1 MAALHH
7 ARFPRTIFHV
17 DMDAFFVSVEELYDP
32 SLKGKAVVVG
42 GQRDERGVVSAASYE
57 ARKFGVHSAMPLR
70 TAAKMCP
77 HAIFVNGH
85 PERYRECSEKVYKVL
100 GTFSPQVEMAS
111 IDEAYLD
118 MTGTERLHG
127 PPLKAAHTL
136 HQRMKAETGLNCSVG
151 IGTSRLIAKVSS
163 AQAKPNG
170 VLWIVPGEE
179 AKFLAPLDVREIPGV
194 GKVMERHLHAL
205 GIKKVGDLAKLEEDE
220 LEDRFG
226 KWGLALAG
234 KARGEDAGGWFD
246 TEVGEDLD
254 AKSISH
260 EHTYNED
267 TADAGQ
273 LEATLMRLSE
283 MVGRRLR
290 ESNFHARTVQLKLRY
305 KDFTTIT
312 RAHTLAAPTQLDTEI
327 FEQIRALFR
336 KNWKKG
342 MQVRLLG
349 VHASS
354 FTTQAGPDRSARRQP
369 PAALERCAGRR
380 RSPARQVRRVQRR
393 TRRRHARKL
402 PRAHSRESGRPS
414 RQRQA
419 PQFLSAGAPR
429 LQNSSHA
436 KSFILTALPDGGNI
450 QTPIV
455 FVVCPTSR
463 GLLGVQASGLQQ
475 ALGLCLSPTESQREE
490 VQC

>member
-1 MAALHH
+1 MAA
-7 ARFPRTIFHV
+7 AQQPAFTRTIFHV
-17 DMDAFFVSVEELYDP
+17 DMDAFFVSVEELFDP

-70 TAAKMCP
+70 TAAKHCP

-85 PERYRECSEKVYKVL
+85 PERYRECSQKVYKVL
-100 GTFSPQVEMAS
+100 GLFSPQVEMAS
-111 IDEAYLD
+111 VDEAYLD
-118 MTGTERLHG
+118 MTGTDRLHG

-136 HQRMKAETGLNCSVG
+136 HQRMKADTGLNCSVG

-179 AKFLAPLDVREIPGV
+179 SKFLAPLDVREIPGV
-194 GKVMERHLHAL
+194 GKVMESHLHAL
-205 GIKKVGDLAKLEEDE
+205 GIKKVGDLAKLEDSE
-220 LEDRFG
+220 LEERFG

-246 TEVGEDLD
+246 NEVGADLD

-267 TADAGQ
+267 TADVAQ

-290 ESNFHARTVQLKLRY
+290 ESHFHARTLQLKLRY

-312 RAHTLAAPTQLDTEI
+312 RAHTLPSPTQLDTEI
-327 FEQIRALFR
+327 FEQIRVLFR
-336 KNWKKG
+336 KNWKNG
-342 MQVRLLG
+342 VPIRLLG

-354 FTTQAGPDRSARRQP
+354 FTQQPDQINLLEGNRQQRWKDALAAADRLRDKYGESSVSLAAGMRGTFRERTHEN
-369 PAALERCAGRR
+369 PAG
-380 RSPARQVRRVQRR
+380 
-393 TRRRHARKL
+393 L
-402 PRAHSRESGRPS
+402 PGK
-414 RQRQA
+414 
-419 PQFLSAGAPR
+419 G
-429 LQNSSHA
+429 
-436 KSFILTALPDGGNI
+436 KTK
-450 QTPIV
+450 
-455 FVVCPTSR
+455 
-463 GLLGVQASGLQQ
+463 
-475 ALGLCLSPTESQREE
+475 
-490 VQC
+490 